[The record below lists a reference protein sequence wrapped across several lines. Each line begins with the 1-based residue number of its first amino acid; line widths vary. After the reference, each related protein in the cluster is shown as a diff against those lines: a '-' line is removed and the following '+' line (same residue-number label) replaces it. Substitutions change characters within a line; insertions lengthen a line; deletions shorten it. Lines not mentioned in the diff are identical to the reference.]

1 MKDKKLLIGLLCCPF
16 LIILAVALFPR
27 TKVFEYNNHE
37 YIQFTKGVV
46 HSPDC
51 KYCLSKY
58 D

>member
-1 MKDKKLLIGLLCCPF
+1 MLPF

>member
-1 MKDKKLLIGLLCCPF
+1 MKELILTGFCAGLLVM
-16 LIILAVALFPR
+16 LGISLFPR
-27 TKVFEYNNHE
+27 TEVFEYNNHE

>member
-1 MKDKKLLIGLLCCPF
+1 MKEKLLIGFYAIL
-16 LIILAVALFPR
+16 LIILAIALFPR
-27 TKVFEYNNHE
+27 TKVFEYNDHE